1 MLGPQTRAPQ
11 SMSPVPCI
19 PSAAQNP
26 VSPTGTFIIWP
37 VSRGPLQAPVLGRG
51 VQGNST
57 SVIGPESLIPLSST
71 ILNQRN
77 GENKGPP
84 CRDAA
89 GRGPSLA
96 PGRWRTQRQDRGRL
110 GICRA
115 PQLVPAPAH
124 LHTGF
129 PLAVVCPAL
138 MAEVARKNVAGLLG
152 PNPEFQ

>member
-37 VSRGPLQAPVLGRG
+37 ISRGPLQAPVLGRG

-57 SVIGPESLIPLSST
+57 SVIWPESLIPLSST

-84 CRDAA
+84 SGCCWERTRPGA
-89 GRGPSLA
+89 REVENTA
-96 PGRWRTQRQDRGRL
+96 PGPRRL
-110 GICRA
+110 RICRA

-129 PLAVVCPAL
+129 LLAVVCPAL